1 MNYFSIDGVLN
12 EWMVLFHGTGGNE
25 FSLLQ
30 IAGDIEANA
39 NVLSFIGEVG
49 SGAQRRFFAPLE
61 NGALPRADFD
71 ARVENFL
78 AAWEEVKPKNAD
90 KITFLGYSNGAN
102 FVLGILEKAPEIAD
116 RIVLM
121 HPSNLDY
128 TFEAGSDVQLII
140 TAGSM
145 DTLAIPGDTMKLAK
159 QLEQTFPNTTMKL
172 LDGGHGVL
180 DAEIEYL
187 QKLLK

>member
-1 MNYFSIDGVLN
+1 MNYFSIDGTLN

-30 IAGDIEANA
+30 IAGDIEPNA
-39 NVLSFIGEVG
+39 HVLSFIGEI
-49 SGAQRRFFAPLE
+49 GAGTQRRFFAPLE

-71 ARVENFL
+71 VRVEHFL
-78 AAWEEVKPKNAD
+78 AAWEEVRPKNAD

-102 FVLGILEKAPEIAD
+102 FILGVLEKAPEIAD

-121 HPSNLDY
+121 HPSNLGY
-128 TFEAGSDVQLII
+128 TFETGSDAQLII

-159 QLEQTFPNTTMKL
+159 QLTQTFPNTTMKL
-172 LDGGHGVL
+172 LDGGHEVR

>member
-78 AAWEEVKPKNAD
+78 ATWEEVKPKNAD

-128 TFEAGSDVQLII
+128 TFESGSDAQLII
-140 TAGSM
+140 TAGAM

>member
-1 MNYFSIDGVLN
+1 MNYFSIDGALN

-30 IAGDIEANA
+30 IAGDIEPNA

-49 SGAQRRFFAPLE
+49 AGAERRFFVPLE
-61 NGALPRADFD
+61 NGVLLRADFD
-71 ARVENFL
+71 ARVEHFL
-78 AAWEEVKPKNAD
+78 AAWDEVKPKNAD
-90 KITFLGYSNGAN
+90 KITFIGYSNGAN

-121 HPSNLDY
+121 HPSNLGY
-128 TFEAGSDVQLII
+128 TFETGSDVQLII

-159 QLEQTFPNTTMKL
+159 QLAQTFPNTTMKL
-172 LDGGHGVL
+172 LDGGHEVR